1 MKSQGQGNPRRDFQS
16 SESSYN
22 GDSGILLLLF
32 FFFKGRHPLT
42 PLFLASCY
50 LAANISNN
58 HTQGLNAMS
67 KHQPCPTF
75 SAL

>member
-32 FFFKGRHPLT
+32 FFFKGRP

-50 LAANISNN
+50 LHANMSNN